1 VSRLALVLIAVVLAM
16 GTSACGSDDEPA
28 KSPPAAT
35 ATATVNPVAADAQAK
50 SEARTAVTELEACFV
65 DEQDYS
71 RCDVPP
77 STAEVSA
84 ADAGT
89 YTITGHSTSGTEFLI
104 EKQADGAVVRTCSA
118 PGSGGCPAGGD
129 W

>member
-28 KSPPAAT
+28 KSPPA